1 MSVSKL
7 ATRAPTSSTRT
18 GEGTLRPLTGSP
30 EGGLPAPEEATFA
43 PVEDFLG
50 PRVAGFVVGAS
61 LLLPGAADF
70 GGGPPPPPP
79 LGLAERIPDPNDRS
93 SLLCSVLTTLLHH
106 CRHNSSNIPS
116 VWENLQVTSHT
127 RRKYVFASCAGD
139 RNILWPSTPVTF
151 SIRAEDSRSS
161 GEDILPPGAAHVP
174 INSTTKL
181 SETPTPPLQYL
192 FSLLSG
198 RGSLLRRPFL
208 GHVHRFLPAAVGSVF
223 PGIATVWQAV

>member
-70 GGGPPPPPP
+70 GGPPPPHP

>member
-61 LLLPGAADF
+61 LLRPGAAEF
-70 GGGPPPPPP
+70 APPPPPHP

>member
-1 MSVSKL
+1 L
-7 ATRAPTSSTRT
+7 
-18 GEGTLRPLTGSP
+18 
-30 EGGLPAPEEATFA
+30 
-43 PVEDFLG
+43 
-50 PRVAGFVVGAS
+50 
-61 LLLPGAADF
+61 F
-70 GGGPPPPPP
+70 GGVCLIRRGGQDFPPPPPPHP

>member
-70 GGGPPPPPP
+70 APPPPPP
-79 LGLAERIPDPNDRS
+79 PPGLAERIPDPNDRS